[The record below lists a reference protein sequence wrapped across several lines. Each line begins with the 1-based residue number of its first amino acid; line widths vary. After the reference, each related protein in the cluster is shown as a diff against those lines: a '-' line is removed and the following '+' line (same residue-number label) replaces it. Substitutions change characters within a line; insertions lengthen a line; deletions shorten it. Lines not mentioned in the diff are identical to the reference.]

1 MGLLPLEFTD
11 CLLDSPY
18 YRENLKAH
26 EKQLEQTSGSI
37 KALIGGIESVL
48 ESARNL
54 IKSKKALSDILDGYQ
69 FDCLGTSL
77 TDDEILIAS
86 SLKQFARF
94 LSAMEEEMEGILVQ
108 AQEKFISPLLSFRK
122 EQIGSVKATKKAFEK
137 ATTKL
142 CTAQVN
148 RILCK

>member
-1 MGLLPLEFTD
+1 MSDNGLCTPGLCCT
-11 CLLDSPY
+11 
-18 YRENLKAH
+18 K
-26 EKQLEQTSGSI
+26 
-37 KALIGGIESVL
+37 SV
-48 ESARNL
+48 STNL
-54 IKSKKALSDILDGYQ
+54 IFAYLNLLTLLSCQ

-142 CTAQVN
+142 CVAQV
-148 RILCK
+148 RHLLP

>member
-1 MGLLPLEFTD
+1 MIAGITEV
-11 CLLDSPY
+11 LDSAK
-18 YRENLKAH
+18 L
-26 EKQLEQTSGSI
+26 LI
-37 KALIGGIESVL
+37 KA
-48 ESARNL
+48 
-54 IKSKKALSDILDGYQ
+54 KKALADILNSCQ

-94 LSAMEEEMEGILVQ
+94 LSSMEEEMEGILVQ

-137 ATTKL
+137 ATNKL
-142 CTAQVN
+142 CVAQV
-148 RILCK
+148 R

>member
-1 MGLLPLEFTD
+1 MTTGCVHLDCAVQSLFLLILSSYLI
-11 CLLDSPY
+11 LLT
-18 YRENLKAH
+18 L
-26 EKQLEQTSGSI
+26 
-37 KALIGGIESVL
+37 
-48 ESARNL
+48 
-54 IKSKKALSDILDGYQ
+54 LSCQ

-142 CTAQVN
+142 CVAQVKH
-148 RILCK
+148 LLA